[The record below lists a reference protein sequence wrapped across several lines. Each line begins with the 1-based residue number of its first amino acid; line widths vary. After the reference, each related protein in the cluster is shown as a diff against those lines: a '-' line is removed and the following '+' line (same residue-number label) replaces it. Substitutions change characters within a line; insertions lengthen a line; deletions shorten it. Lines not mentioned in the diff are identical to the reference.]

1 MVDVVIAGD
10 VVTRSFTFFF
20 SCVFD
25 VEDDAGDGS
34 GVVVGACGPG
44 VLCIS
49 MGAGSSCVLIFL
61 VLASSDVGGV
71 MTLLQVVGLNRGEMG
86 LMMTNTA
93 RAIRMRRRRRRRR
106 RNAVRS

>member
-1 MVDVVIAGD
+1 MIAGD

-20 SCVFD
+20 SCVFE

-34 GVVVGACGPG
+34 GVVVGACGPV

-71 MTLLQVVGLNRGEMG
+71 MTLLQVVGLNRGEM
-86 LMMTNTA
+86 MTNTA